1 MIVTASC
8 NASRAKGLTL
18 IEVLIGLVVIGVLAA
33 LVAPNFRE
41 MIIRQRIRGVNAQ
54 LVTDLQFARAE
65 AATRNQWAR
74 IRFRSDAT
82 QTCYTIF
89 TSTMNSKRCDCLL
102 GAGSACTDAATREVR
117 TQSVPAG
124 TGVSVGVPAGQAT
137 AFAFDHIAGGIVS
150 IPTDDSSSAL
160 GSYTINVYADA
171 SRSLRNVINQSGRV
185 TVCSPAGSTIQ
196 ENPC

>member
-1 MIVTASC
+1 MGV
-8 NASRAKGLTL
+8 NSRFPNSRGLTL
-18 IEVLIGLVVIGVLAA
+18 IELLIGLVIVGVLAA
-33 LVAPNFRE
+33 LVAPAFND
-41 MIIRQRIRGVNAQ
+41 MVLRQRVRGVNAQ

-65 AATRNQWAR
+65 AAARSQWAR
-74 IRFRSDAT
+74 IRFRSNAT

-117 TQSVPAG
+117 TQSVPNS
-124 TGVSVGVPAGQAT
+124 TGVFVGVPTGQAT

-160 GSYTINVYADA
+160 GSYTVNVYADT
-171 SRSLRNVINQSGRV
+171 SRALRNVLNQSGRV
-185 TVCSPAGSTIQ
+185 TVCAPAGSAMQ
-196 ENPC
+196 ESAC